1 MCFSDPAQVCSTD
14 GTTAHV
20 RTTEGIREVSLRVID
35 AAGEHVEVGDWVLI
49 SLGLVVAVV
58 DDVEAEALFEEMAML
73 RGGLET

>member
-14 GTTAHV
+14 GATAHV
-20 RTTEGIREVSLRVID
+20 RTTEGIRKVSLRVIE
-35 AAGEHVEVGDWVLI
+35 AAGERVEVGDWVLV

-58 DDVEAEALFEEMAML
+58 DEVEATTLFDEMAVL